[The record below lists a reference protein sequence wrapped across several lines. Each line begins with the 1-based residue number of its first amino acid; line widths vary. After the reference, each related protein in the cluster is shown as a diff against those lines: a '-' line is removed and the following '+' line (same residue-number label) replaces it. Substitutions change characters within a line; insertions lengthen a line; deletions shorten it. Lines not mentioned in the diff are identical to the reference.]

1 MVHDLLRVIIKM
13 SGPDGEIVKL
23 HLYHTTQIIIK
34 SVQTYEVLSRYLDT
48 CSTTMLIS

>member
-1 MVHDLLRVIIKM
+1 MVHDLLPINKM

-23 HLYHTTQIIIK
+23 HSTYIIIK
-34 SVQTYEVLSRYLDT
+34 SVQTYEVLSRYLET